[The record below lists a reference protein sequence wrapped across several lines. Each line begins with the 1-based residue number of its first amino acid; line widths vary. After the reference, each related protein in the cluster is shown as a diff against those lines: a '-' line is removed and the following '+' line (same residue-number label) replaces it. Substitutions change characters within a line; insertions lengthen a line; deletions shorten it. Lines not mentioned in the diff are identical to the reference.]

1 MFKTLKT
8 ILAGILAAVIV
19 IAIGASVYTTFAA
32 PGTNIVSNESQTAS
46 NGNGNGG
53 NSGETGI
60 GTPVLDIPA
69 SDLSEEEAASLLF
82 MREEEKL
89 ARDVYNALYTTW
101 GQQTFTNIAS
111 SEQMHMDEIKVLLD
125 RYGLTDPALDAGQF
139 TNPEL
144 QALYTQ
150 LVAQGSLSL
159 ADALKVGAAIEE
171 IDIRDLQ
178 TRMSQTDNAD
188 LQQAYTNL
196 MNGSYSHLKAFT
208 DTLLT
213 QTGETYVPQYLTA
226 EQYQTIISNTGNG
239 QGNSDSGQGTGGQGT
254 GGQGTGGQGTGG
266 QGTGGQGAGQSSA
279 TGTTQADLTAATTIH
294 GTVVSYDQMGLS
306 LTLDDG
312 SAFYVQLGNQRYNQ
326 SIGFAPVIGESLAVY
341 GFPGDQ
347 GAYSAITVTLDSTAQ
362 VYAFRDATT
371 GQPLWSGKGN
381 GGSGNGNGGGNN

>member
-254 GGQGTGGQGTGG
+254 GGQGTGGQG
-266 QGTGGQGAGQSSA
+266 AGQSSA